1 MVDELVPELAI
12 APAAA
17 LGLEPVTPDEATLPR
32 WRRPSLKA
40 ARLAND
46 RKPVET
52 VPLAFAAAVTA
63 SAAERRRVR
72 YAVVPL
78 VDAPD
83 EIRSTEI
90 GQLQE
95 GDEVELLSSEGRWM
109 RVRTPVGTI
118 GWVHKTTLAPL
129 GSRGTRKPGEEHR
142 RRATTMP
149 DGLRPARRRRSCG
162 RSAIKTGAAAGGGA
176 DPQAASGPASF
187 TRYGLRGLSA
197 LSAPARGGFD
207 ARTRHPTH
215 VSPARLVVRAS
226 AGSTSGPRALGR
238 PVLSVATRHW
248 RGFDRPRAGPTHL
261 APNTLVREKKRW
273 WARDEGVGERG
284 EGDEREEGWRV
295 PQKAASSRM
304 ASAIWSGLIMNQ
316 SSSLWL

>member
-52 VPLAFAAAVTA
+52 VPLAFAAAVTT

-129 GSRGTRKPGEEHR
+129 GTPAPASLAKST
-142 RRATTMP
+142 ADDVDV
-149 DGLRPARRRRSCG
+149 DGLDGSGLLDAAILRASALKWCRSRRPSRPPSRVGPRVVHEVRPPRAEPDPPPPVAGSARAPPARPTSHQPVWCYARRR
-162 RSAIKTGAAAGGGA
+162 
-176 DPQAASGPASF
+176 GP
-187 TRYGLRGLSA
+187 
-197 LSAPARGGFD
+197 
-207 ARTRHPTH
+207 
-215 VSPARLVVRAS
+215 RLVP
-226 AGSTSGPRALGR
+226 GP
-238 PVLSVATRHW
+238 
-248 RGFDRPRAGPTHL
+248 
-261 APNTLVREKKRW
+261 LV
-273 WARDEGVGERG
+273 G
-284 EGDEREEGWRV
+284 
-295 PQKAASSRM
+295 
-304 ASAIWSGLIMNQ
+304 Q
-316 SSSLWL
+316 S

>member
-1 MVDELVPELAI
+1 MPELAI

-40 ARLAND
+40 ARLASD

-118 GWVHKTTLAPL
+118 GWVHKTTLASL
-129 GSRGTRKPGEEHR
+129 GSPAPASLAKSTADGDDADDSGLLDQAILRATAIKMVPQPAAEPTPKPRRAPRRSRGT
-142 RRATTMP
+142 
-149 DGLRPARRRRSCG
+149 
-162 RSAIKTGAAAGGGA
+162 
-176 DPQAASGPASF
+176 
-187 TRYGLRGLSA
+187 
-197 LSAPARGGFD
+197 
-207 ARTRHPTH
+207 
-215 VSPARLVVRAS
+215 AS
-226 AGSTSGPRALGR
+226 AG
-238 PVLSVATRHW
+238 
-248 RGFDRPRAGPTHL
+248 
-261 APNTLVREKKRW
+261 
-273 WARDEGVGERG
+273 
-284 EGDEREEGWRV
+284 
-295 PQKAASSRM
+295 
-304 ASAIWSGLIMNQ
+304 
-316 SSSLWL
+316 

>member
-1 MVDELVPELAI
+1 MLFGAWRRRRKPGDESDGPLPVDPVPPPAPVAAIVTPPPATPKAPRAPKLRRPTRPAVDQLVPELAI

-40 ARLAND
+40 ARLASD

-118 GWVHKTTLAPL
+118 GWVHKTTLASL
-129 GSRGTRKPGEEHR
+129 GSPAPASLAKSTADGDDADDSGLLDQAILRATAIKMVPQPAAEPTPKPRRAPRRSRGT
-142 RRATTMP
+142 
-149 DGLRPARRRRSCG
+149 
-162 RSAIKTGAAAGGGA
+162 
-176 DPQAASGPASF
+176 
-187 TRYGLRGLSA
+187 
-197 LSAPARGGFD
+197 
-207 ARTRHPTH
+207 
-215 VSPARLVVRAS
+215 AS
-226 AGSTSGPRALGR
+226 AG
-238 PVLSVATRHW
+238 
-248 RGFDRPRAGPTHL
+248 
-261 APNTLVREKKRW
+261 
-273 WARDEGVGERG
+273 
-284 EGDEREEGWRV
+284 
-295 PQKAASSRM
+295 
-304 ASAIWSGLIMNQ
+304 
-316 SSSLWL
+316 

>member
-1 MVDELVPELAI
+1 MPALAV

-17 LGLEPVTPDEATLPR
+17 LGLEAVAPDEATLPR

-52 VPLAFAAAVTA
+52 VPLAFAAAATA
-63 SAAERRRVR
+63 AATERRRVR

-118 GWVHKTTLAPL
+118 GWVHKTTLAPI
-129 GSRGTRKPGEEHR
+129 GTPAPALTGEEP
-142 RRATTMP
+142 TTTSRWMA
-149 DGLRPARRRRSCG
+149 PACSTRRSCA
-162 RSAIKTGAAAGGGA
+162 RRPSSWCRNRRPSRLPSRVAPRVAHE
-176 DPQAASGPASF
+176 
-187 TRYGLRGLSA
+187 A
-197 LSAPARGGFD
+197 LPPR
-207 ARTRHPTH
+207 
-215 VSPARLVVRAS
+215 VR
-226 AGSTSGPRALGR
+226 R
-238 PVLSVATRHW
+238 
-248 RGFDRPRAGPTHL
+248 
-261 APNTLVREKKRW
+261 
-273 WARDEGVGERG
+273 
-284 EGDEREEGWRV
+284 

-304 ASAIWSGLIMNQ
+304 ASAIWSGLTMNQ